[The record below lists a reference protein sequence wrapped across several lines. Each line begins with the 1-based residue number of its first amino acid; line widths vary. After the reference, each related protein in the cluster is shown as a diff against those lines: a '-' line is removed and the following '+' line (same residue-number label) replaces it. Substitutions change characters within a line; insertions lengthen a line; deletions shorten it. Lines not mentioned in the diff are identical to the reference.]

1 MLITVSQ
8 HGVQSNGE
16 GGCTQYYEGTE
27 EDAVNSS
34 WRRLKIKA
42 KFELDII
49 SREMHSDKVVRSLA
63 LLPYQPELKFLLNY
77 LFC

>member
-1 MLITVSQ
+1 MVCSLM
-8 HGVQSNGE
+8 GK
-16 GGCTQYYEGTE
+16 GGGAQYYEGTE

-34 WRRLKIKA
+34 WRSLKIKA

-49 SREMHSDKVVRSLA
+49 SREVHSDKVVRSLA
-63 LLPYQPELKFLLNY
+63 LLSYQPELKFLLYY